1 MRKIN
6 IQIRFAI
13 VIGLLVAL
21 FSFVTMF
28 FTVENVNYAAK
39 EAKDNLM
46 QNIDI
51 AYEASLDDENDMA
64 YGQNTQDNLS
74 VKESRVGFEF
84 DKTQI
89 KNSAYYNA
97 IDILASSQKELITHQ
112 ISFSIL
118 LGILGMIIAYP
129 ISGFML
135 KPFKDLASDIESIN
149 ANNLKNE
156 LKIDNPNDEIGVIK
170 KSVNQ
175 MLHRL
180 DESFQRQKRFA
191 SNVSHELKTPL
202 TVMKTYGQILDES
215 STLDEYQEVNAVQL
229 KNIDRMIT
237 LVDDFMM
244 FSEEEILIN
253 DHINVKECLEA
264 VIDDLKPLMD
274 KKKLGLDVK
283 VDDLYIMS
291 NKSLFSRLLYNLI
304 NNAIKYNKDNGKIY
318 ITLEDMRLS
327 IRDTGIGIDDEHI
340 KHIFEP
346 LYCVDKSRSRELGG
360 SGLGLAIV
368 RNICKTLGYKVEV
381 YSKIGYGTEFVI
393 KL

>member
-1 MRKIN
+1 MRKID

-13 VIGLLVAL
+13 VIGLLITL

-28 FTVENVNYAAK
+28 FTVGNVNYAAN

-46 QNIDI
+46 QNIDVSNEI
-51 AYEASLDDENDMA
+51 VFDYSSESS
-64 YGQNTQDNLS
+64 YGQVSEDNNSL
-74 VKESRVGFEF
+74 KERSIGFEI

-97 IDILASSQKELITHQ
+97 IDILDSSQKELIAHQ
-112 ISFSIL
+112 ITFSIL
-118 LGILGMIIAYP
+118 LGLLGMIVAYP

-135 KPFKDLASDIESIN
+135 KPFKELASDIESIN
-149 ANNLKNE
+149 ANNLKNT

-175 MLHRL
+175 MMQRL

-253 DHINVKECLEA
+253 DRINVKECLEA

-274 KKKLGLDVK
+274 KKMLELDVK

-381 YSKIGYGTEFVI
+381 YSKIGYGTEFEI

>member
-28 FTVENVNYAAK
+28 FTVENVNYAANV
-39 EAKDNLM
+39 AKDNLM

-97 IDILASSQKELITHQ
+97 IDILASSQKELIAHQ

-253 DHINVKECLEA
+253 DHIDVKECLEA

-274 KKKLGLDVK
+274 KKKLELDVK
-283 VDDLYIMS
+283 VNDLYIMS

>member
-1 MRKIN
+1 VPSLFALTKSNLIICAPVVKN
-6 IQIRFAI
+6 EIIKEKLTNVYFSDAI
-13 VIGLLVAL
+13 VL
-21 FSFVTMF
+21 
-28 FTVENVNYAAK
+28 
-39 EAKDNLM
+39 
-46 QNIDI
+46 
-51 AYEASLDDENDMA
+51 
-64 YGQNTQDNLS
+64 
-74 VKESRVGFEF
+74 
-84 DKTQI
+84 
-89 KNSAYYNA
+89 
-97 IDILASSQKELITHQ
+97 
-112 ISFSIL
+112 
-118 LGILGMIIAYP
+118 
-129 ISGFML
+129 
-135 KPFKDLASDIESIN
+135 
-149 ANNLKNE
+149 
-156 LKIDNPNDEIGVIK
+156 
-170 KSVNQ
+170 
-175 MLHRL
+175 
-180 DESFQRQKRFA
+180 
-191 SNVSHELKTPL
+191 
-202 TVMKTYGQILDES
+202 
-215 STLDEYQEVNAVQL
+215 TLDEYQEVNAVQL

-274 KKKLGLDVK
+274 KKKLELEVK

-360 SGLGLAIV
+360 SGIGLAIV

>member
-28 FTVENVNYAAK
+28 FTVENVNYAANV
-39 EAKDNLM
+39 AKDNLM

-51 AYEASLDDENDMA
+51 AYEASLDDENDVA

-97 IDILASSQKELITHQ
+97 IDILASSQKELIAHQ

-274 KKKLGLDVK
+274 KKKLELDVK

-360 SGLGLAIV
+360 V
-368 RNICKTLGYKVEV
+368 RPWF
-381 YSKIGYGTEFVI
+381 SDSS
-393 KL
+393 

>member
-1 MRKIN
+1 MRQIN

-13 VIGLLVAL
+13 VIGLLVTL

-28 FTVENVNYAAK
+28 FTVENVNYAANV
-39 EAKDNLM
+39 AKDNLM

-64 YGQNTQDNLS
+64 YGQDTQDNLS

-97 IDILASSQKELITHQ
+97 IDILASSQKELIAHQ

-135 KPFKDLASDIESIN
+135 KPFKVLASDIESIN

-156 LKIDNPNDEIGVIK
+156 LKIDNPNDEIGIIK
-170 KSVNQ
+170 SSVNQ

-274 KKKLGLDVK
+274 KKKLELDVK

>member
-21 FSFVTMF
+21 FSFVTMC
-28 FTVENVNYAAK
+28 FTVENVNYAANV
-39 EAKDNLM
+39 AKDNLM

-97 IDILASSQKELITHQ
+97 IDILASSQKELIAHQ

-180 DESFQRQKRFA
+180 DGSFQRQKRFA

-237 LVDDFMM
+237 LLDDFMM

-274 KKKLGLDVK
+274 KKKLELDVK

-327 IRDTGIGIDDEHI
+327 VRDTGIGIDDEHI